1 VAQAY
6 VADTMR
12 PADRARALGWLSAAT
27 NAGIAIGPIVG
38 SLAATGLG
46 NSSPGFVAAG
56 LCLLNVIFA
65 WRWLPESKP
74 RTDDATARKRR
85 PPIWHTA
92 WQVLAHPRAPV
103 SRFIWIY
110 AVGMLAFACMT
121 SVVALFLN
129 AEFHVTKATIGYFFT
144 YIGILSFVMR
154 SVVLGP
160 VVDRIGE
167 TWAMR
172 AGAAC
177 LVFGLLL
184 YPLAP
189 TLWTLVMV
197 IPLVPIG
204 TALLF
209 PSTTSLMS
217 RASDKSEVGTT
228 MGTAQ
233 FFAGIS
239 RVAAPVGATL
249 AFQTWGHGSPFY
261 LGAALVALVSLLA
274 FRIEHQPVQPTPV
287 PVGKS

>member
-1 VAQAY
+1 
-6 VADTMR
+6 
-12 PADRARALGWLSAAT
+12 
-27 NAGIAIGPIVG
+27 
-38 SLAATGLG
+38 
-46 NSSPGFVAAG
+46 
-56 LCLLNVIFA
+56 
-65 WRWLPESKP
+65 
-74 RTDDATARKRR
+74 
-85 PPIWHTA
+85 
-92 WQVLAHPRAPV
+92 
-103 SRFIWIY
+103 
-110 AVGMLAFACMT
+110 
-121 SVVALFLN
+121 
-129 AEFHVTKATIGYFFT
+129 
-144 YIGILSFVMR
+144 
-154 SVVLGP
+154 
-160 VVDRIGE
+160 
-167 TWAMR
+167 
-172 AGAAC
+172 
-177 LVFGLLL
+177 VFGLLL

-274 FRIEHQPVQPTPV
+274 FRIEHQSVQPTPV